1 MVLRSKRFTA
11 AGIVILALGI
21 ALLGGTFSKAETGAS
36 WLVKGT
42 KVSALLKPVVKVQE
56 IEKAEPPLR
65 ASFVVFGATEEYK
78 CSKLELIGFT
88 LLTEGSSTGKI
99 RFTGCKIFYNGV
111 QLGCPPEVKKEREVI
126 ETSQLNALLVLHKL
140 KEGGTDPLVRI
151 EPSEKGKWLAEIN
164 ISEEC
169 TFGNGAI
176 GGVVYLKDH
185 NGALATEA
193 LTHLFE
199 EGPLTQA
206 YYVEEAHPAK
216 LEGKVV
222 LSLGGE
228 HTNFNWSGSPG

>member
-1 MVLRSKRFTA
+1 MVFLSRRFTA
-11 AGIVILALGI
+11 VGIGTLGLAI
-21 ALLGGTFSKAETGAS
+21 VLLGGSIGKAESGAS

-42 KVSALLKPVVKVQE
+42 KVSALLKPAVKVQE

-65 ASFVVFGATEEYK
+65 ASFTVFGGVEEYT
-78 CSKLELIGFT
+78 CTKLELTEFA
-88 LLTEGSSTGKI
+88 LLTNGSSTGKI
-99 RFTGCKIFYNGV
+99 RFTGCNIFFKGV
-111 QLGCPPEVKKEREVI
+111 KLGCPPEVKGELGVI

-140 KEGGTDPLVRI
+140 KDGSTDPLVRI

-185 NGALATEA
+185 NGALTTEA

-199 EGPLTQA
+199 AGPLTHA
-206 YYVEEAHPAK
+206 YYVEETHPAT

-222 LSLGGE
+222 LGLGGE
-228 HTNFNWSGSPG
+228 HSNLNWSGLPG